1 MVFDSTLSFEQQLF
15 LAIYQL
21 FFRQRY
27 SSDGKDKAMQMM
39 YLLSLSAMDLPKY
52 EFSMQEYPYSAAFYL
67 FLTQLDRKVLDIDRF
82 YNNVELRNKVLAD
95 YKAKILEMRQSLKIL
110 EHADDFVSWLGL
122 LSTIAYVS
130 HVQLPHAGDDLVRE
144 SALLKLHSSYAVENY
159 SDAFNCV
166 SSFR

>member
-67 FLTQLDRKVLDIDRF
+67 FLTQLDRKGLDIDRF

>member
-1 MVFDSTLSFEQQLF
+1 MVFDSTLSFDQQLF

-27 SSDGKDKAMQMM
+27 TSDGKDKAMQMM
-39 YLLSLSAMDLPKY
+39 YLLLLSDMGLPRY
-52 EFSMQEYPYSAAFYL
+52 EFSMQEYPYSAGFYL
-67 FLTQLDRKVLDIDRF
+67 FLTQLDRKGLDIDRF

-95 YKAKILEMRQSLKIL
+95 YKAKILEMRKFLKIL
-110 EHADDFVSWLGL
+110 EHADDFVLWLGL

-130 HVQLPHAGDDLVRE
+130 HVQLPDAGDDLVRE
-144 SALLKLHSSYAVENY
+144 SVLLKLHSSYAVENY

-166 SSFR
+166 SLLR